1 MENKLQVF
9 ENEEFG
15 KVRVLEIDGQP
26 WFVGKDV
33 AYALGYE
40 RATKAIQDH
49 VDEEDKDG
57 IPIQDSIGRQQNTPV
72 INESGLYSL
81 ILSSKLPKAKK
92 FKRWVTSEV
101 LPSIRRHGA
110 YITQKTLAKMYQSS
124 EFTSDLLDRLLAER
138 EENAVLREHIENLM
152 PKARY
157 YDLILQSRNAV
168 QVSVIAK
175 DYGMTAVSF
184 NQLLHELGI
193 QFKLGS
199 TWLLYQELAGK
210 GYTCSRTYHINE
222 ERCIMHTY
230 WTQAGRLFLYKTLK
244 ENGLIPLIE
253 DFDAAGL

>member
-15 KVRVLEIDGQP
+15 KVRVLEIAGQL

-33 AYALGYE
+33 VDVLNYRNTRDAL
-40 RATKAIQDH
+40 KKH
-49 VDEEDKDG
+49 VDEEDKADVAIYDG
-57 IPIQDSIGRQQNTPV
+57 SQNRNMTI

-81 ILSSKLPKAKK
+81 ILSSKLPQANK

-110 YITQKTLAKMYQSS
+110 YITEETLAKMLQSS
-124 EFTSDLLDRLLAER
+124 EFTSELLDRLLAER
-138 EENAVLREHIENLM
+138 EENAVLREHIETLA

-157 YDLILQSRNAV
+157 YNLILQSKNAV

-184 NQLLHELGI
+184 NQLLHELVI
-193 QFKLGS
+193 QFKLGG
-199 TWLLYQELAGK
+199 TWLLYQGLAGK

-222 ERCIMHTY
+222 ERSIMHTY

-244 ENGLIPLIE
+244 ENGIIPLME
-253 DFDAAGL
+253 DFNAAGL

>member
-1 MENKLQVF
+1 MKSKLQVF

-26 WFVGKDV
+26 WFVGMDV
-33 AYALGYE
+33 TEILGYSNGS
-40 RATKAIQDH
+40 RDINRH
-49 VDEEDKDG
+49 VDEED
-57 IPIQDSIGRQQNTPV
+57 RQNYRNGTLEQSNRGVTI

-81 ILSSKLPKAKK
+81 ILSSKLPKAKR

-110 YITQKTLAKMYQSS
+110 YITEEILIEMLQNS
-124 EFTSDLLDRLLAER
+124 EFTSELLDRLLAER
-138 EENAVLREHIENLM
+138 EQNALLRERIEALA

-157 YDLILQSRNAV
+157 YDLILQSKNAV
-168 QVSVIAK
+168 QVSIIAK

-193 QFKLGS
+193 QFKLGG
-199 TWLLYQELAGK
+199 TWLLYQGLTGK
-210 GYTCSRTYHINE
+210 GYTCSRTYHVNE
-222 ERCIMHTY
+222 EKSVMHTY

-244 ENGLIPLIE
+244 ENGIIPLVE
-253 DFDAAGL
+253 DFNAAGL